1 MQGLL
6 VAIPQDKIDQVRL
19 ASDVVDVV
27 SGYVTLKKRGK
38 NYFGLCPFHQEKT
51 ASFSVNPDLQIF
63 HCFGC
68 GAGGNVFTF
77 MMRVESLTF
86 PESVRLL
93 AKAAG
98 IVLPEEEEDFGQ
110 LQEKEALFYAN
121 NLANEFFMA
130 NLVREAEAGPA
141 RRYLAE
147 RGLTEEAFARFG
159 IGYSL
164 NKWDGLLQ
172 HAAGK
177 SVNPELLVR
186 AGLVLHKEGGGMY
199 DRFRG
204 RITFAIHSLSKQVVA
219 FGARRII
226 QDDSPKYINSPETDV
241 YQKRYILYGLHLAR
255 EAVRQAGGIVIVEG
269 YTDLI
274 SLHMAGIQ
282 EVVATSGTALTD
294 EHARL
299 MRRYTAN
306 ATILYDGDSAG
317 AAASLR
323 GADILLASGFDVKI
337 SLLPGGKDPDEFV
350 RENGAEAVRK
360 QIQQGM
366 ALIDY
371 KMQTLEQKGLLRT
384 PSQKAE
390 STRELISSIAKI
402 ADTIQKSF
410 LLRDLAEKLNVEE
423 AVLWTEVRKIE
434 NRTRLQ
440 VRPGGEK
447 GQPFKGDRFLESKRG
462 AAEVGLLEVA
472 LTQSELLPRILA
484 LITAEEFIHADIRA
498 VFESLELDALEGVPF
513 DIQRYFTMIRE
524 PQVAE
529 RISRALEQLHKP
541 SHPARFAFD
550 CLNTI
555 RIVKL
560 DARIEALR
568 SQMKSGEKVAEEVMR
583 EYREAV
589 EERKRLEQI
598 EFAFE

>member
-1 MQGLL
+1 M
-6 VAIPQDKIDQVRL
+6 AIPQDKIDQVRL
-19 ASDVVDVV
+19 ASDIADVV

-77 MMRVESLTF
+77 VMRVESLTF

-98 IVLPEEEEDFGQ
+98 IVLPEEEEDLSQ

-121 NLANEFFMA
+121 QLANEFFMA
-130 NLVREAEAGPA
+130 NLLGEAEAEPA
-141 RRYLAE
+141 RRYLAS
-147 RGLTEEAFARFG
+147 RGLTPELFARFG

-172 HAAGK
+172 HARAR
-177 SVNPELLVR
+177 SVNPELLLK
-186 AGLVLHKEGGGMY
+186 AGLVLQKEGGGIY

-204 RITFAIHSLSKQVVA
+204 RVTFAIRSLSKQVVA

-226 QDDSPKYINSPETDV
+226 EDNSPKYINSPETPI
-241 YQKRYILYGLHLAR
+241 YQKRFVLYGLDLAR
-255 EAVRQAGGIVIVEG
+255 EAVRQADCVVIVEG

-274 SLHMAGIQ
+274 SLHQAGIE
-282 EVVATSGTALTD
+282 EVVATSGTAMTE

-299 MRRYTAN
+299 LRRYTAR
-306 ATILYDGDSAG
+306 AVILYDGDSAG

-323 GADILLASGFDVKI
+323 GAEILLANGFDVRI
-337 SLLPGGKDPDEFV
+337 CLLPGGQDPDEFV
-350 RENGAEAVRK
+350 RRNGAEAVRG
-360 QIQQGM
+360 QLQQGM
-366 ALIDY
+366 PLIDFRM
-371 KMQTLEQKGLLRT
+371 KSLEQKGLLRT
-384 PSQKAE
+384 PTQKAE
-390 STRELISSIAKI
+390 STRELLTSIARVT
-402 ADTIQKSF
+402 DVIQKSF

-423 AVLWTEVRKIE
+423 AVLWSEVHKLER
-434 NRTRLQ
+434 RTRLQ
-440 VRPGGEK
+440 VRPEEQSA
-447 GQPFKGDRFLESKRG
+447 QPVKGDRYLESKGG
-462 AAEVGLLEVA
+462 AAELGLLEVA
-472 LTQSELLPRILA
+472 LTQPELLPRILA
-484 LITAEEFIHADIRA
+484 LITADEFLNMDVRN
-498 VFESLELDALEGVPF
+498 VFQTFELDALEGVPF
-513 DIQRYFTMIRE
+513 DLHRMLSLIRE
-524 PQVAE
+524 PLVVE
-529 RISRALEQLHKP
+529 RITRALQQPQKPLHP
-541 SHPARFAFD
+541 ERFAFD

-555 RIVKL
+555 RIAKL

-568 SQMKSGEKVAEEVMR
+568 LRMKSGERVEEPLLQ
-583 EYREAV
+583 EYREVV

>member
-1 MQGLL
+1 MRRL
-6 VAIPQDKIDQVRL
+6 AIPQDKIEQVRL

-38 NYFGLCPFHQEKT
+38 NYFGLCPFHHEKS

-77 MMRVESLTF
+77 IMRIEGLTF
-86 PESVRLL
+86 PESVRML

-98 IVLPEEEEDFGQ
+98 IVLPDEEEDPGQ
-110 LQEKEALFYAN
+110 LQEKEALYYAN
-121 NLANEFFMA
+121 GLANEFFMA
-130 NLVREAEAGPA
+130 NLLREAEAEPA
-141 RRYLAE
+141 RRYLAS
-147 RGLTEEAFARFG
+147 RGLTPEAFARFH

-172 HAAGK
+172 HARAK
-177 SVNPELLVR
+177 SLNPDLLVK
-186 AGLVLHKEGGGMY
+186 AGLAIRKEDGKIY

-219 FGARRII
+219 FGARRIV
-226 QDDSPKYINSPETDV
+226 QDDSPKYINSPETGI

-255 EAVRQAGGIVIVEG
+255 EAVRQADRVVIVEG

-274 SLHMAGIQ
+274 SLHMAGIEQ
-282 EVVATSGTALTD
+282 VVATSGTAMTE

-299 MRRYTAN
+299 LRRYTAH
-306 ATILYDGDSAG
+306 ASILYDGDSAG

-323 GADILLASGFDVKI
+323 GAEILLANGFDVRI
-337 SLLPGGKDPDEFV
+337 AMLPGGQDPDEFV
-350 RENGAEAVRK
+350 RQSGADAVRRHL
-360 QIQQGM
+360 QEGM
-366 ALIDY
+366 ALIDF
-371 KMQTLEQKGLLRT
+371 KMKSLEQKGLLRT

-390 STRELISSIAKI
+390 STRELLASIARV

-423 AVLWTEVRKIE
+423 AVLWAEVHKLER
-434 NRTRLQ
+434 RLRQ
-440 VRPGGEK
+440 QPRSEEK
-447 GQPFKGDRFLESKRG
+447 KSQPVKGDRHLESKRG
-462 AAEVGLLEVA
+462 AAELGLLEMA
-472 LTQSELLPRILA
+472 LTQPELLPRILS
-484 LITAEEFIHADIRA
+484 LITADEFIHVDVRA
-498 VFESLELDALEGVPF
+498 VFEGLELDALEGVPF
-513 DIQRYFTMIRE
+513 EIKRYLAMIRD
-524 PQVAE
+524 PGVAGV
-529 RISRALEQLHKP
+529 ISRALEQLHKP
-541 SHPARFAFD
+541 PHPARYTFD

-555 RIVKL
+555 RIAKL
-560 DARIEALR
+560 DERIEALR
-568 SQMKSGEKVAEEVMR
+568 ARMKGGEKPGEELLA
-583 EYREAV
+583 EYRAVV

>member
-1 MQGLL
+1 M
-6 VAIPQDKIDQVRL
+6 VIPQDKIEQVRL

-27 SGYVTLKKRGK
+27 SGYVTLKKKGK
-38 NYFGLCPFHQEKT
+38 NYFGLCPFHHEKT

-77 MMRVESLTF
+77 IMRVEGLTF

-98 IVLPEEEEDFGQ
+98 IVLPDEEEDVSQ

-121 NLANEFFMA
+121 GLANEFFMT
-130 NLVREAEAGPA
+130 NLLHEAEAEPA

-147 RGLTEEAFARFG
+147 RGLPAEAFTRFG

-172 HAAGK
+172 YAK
-177 SVNPELLVR
+177 SKSLNPEVLVR
-186 AGLVLHKEGGGMY
+186 AGLVLKKEGGGMY

-204 RITFAIHSLSKQVVA
+204 RITFAIHALSKQIVA
-219 FGARRII
+219 FGARRIVE
-226 QDDSPKYINSPETDV
+226 DNSPKYINSPETDI

-255 EAVRQAGGIVIVEG
+255 EAVRQADSVVVVEG
-269 YTDLI
+269 YTDFI
-274 SLHMAGIQ
+274 TLHLAGIQ
-282 EVVATSGTALTD
+282 QVVATSGTSMTE

-299 MRRYTAN
+299 LRRYTAH
-306 ATILYDGDSAG
+306 ASILYDGDSAG

-323 GADILLASGFDVKI
+323 GAEILLANGFDVRI
-337 SLLPGGKDPDEFV
+337 CLLPGGQDPDEFV
-350 RENGAEAVRK
+350 RRQGVEAVR
-360 QIQQGM
+360 QQLEQGM
-366 ALIDY
+366 ALIDF
-371 KMQTLEQKGLLRT
+371 KMKSLEQKGLLRT

-390 STRELISSIAKI
+390 STRELLGSIARVTDI
-402 ADTIQKSF
+402 IQKSF

-423 AVLWTEVRKIE
+423 AVLWSEVHKMER
-434 NRTRLQ
+434 RSRM
-440 VRPGGEK
+440 
-447 GQPFKGDRFLESKRG
+447 QPQHGDSSSQPVKGDRFLESKRG
-462 AAEVGLLEVA
+462 AAEMGLLETA
-472 LTQSELLPRILA
+472 LTQPELLPRILN
-484 LITAEEFIHADIRA
+484 LITANQFIHADVRC
-498 VFESLELDALEGVPF
+498 VFEHLELDALEGVPF
-513 DIQRYFTMIRE
+513 DLQRYLALIRE
-524 PQVAE
+524 PRVAE
-529 RISRALEQLHKP
+529 RISGAFEQRHKP

-555 RIVKL
+555 RISKL
-560 DARIEALR
+560 DERIEALR
-568 SQMKSGEKVAEEVMR
+568 ARMKSGEKVGEDLLQ

-598 EFAFE
+598 DFAFE

>member
-1 MQGLL
+1 MQP
-6 VAIPQDKIDQVRL
+6 VAIPQDKIEQVRL

-77 MMRVESLTF
+77 VMRIESLTF

-98 IVLPEEEEDFGQ
+98 IVLPEEEEDLSQ

-121 NLANEFFMA
+121 SLANEYFMA
-130 NLVREAEAGPA
+130 NLLQEAEAEPA
-141 RRYLAE
+141 RRYLAA
-147 RGLTEEAFARFG
+147 RGLTPEAFARFG

-164 NKWDGLLQ
+164 AKWDGLLL
-172 HAAGK
+172 HAKSK
-177 SVNPELLVR
+177 SVNPDLLIK
-186 AGLVLHKEGGGMY
+186 AGLVIKKEDGGMY

-219 FGARRII
+219 FGARRIV
-226 QDDSPKYINSPETDV
+226 DDTSPKYINSPETEV

-255 EAVRQAGGIVIVEG
+255 EAVRQADGVVIVEG

-282 EVVATSGTALTD
+282 QVVATSGTAMTD

-299 MRRYTAN
+299 LRRYTAN
-306 ATILYDGDSAG
+306 ASILYDGDSAG

-323 GADILLASGFDVKI
+323 GAEILLANGFDVRI
-337 SLLPGGKDPDEFV
+337 CLLPDNQDPDEFV
-350 RENGAEAVRK
+350 RKNGPEAMRREL
-360 QIQQGM
+360 QQGM
-366 ALIDY
+366 ALIDFRM
-371 KMQTLEQKGLLRT
+371 KRLEQQGLLRT

-390 STRELISSIAKI
+390 STRELLSSIARV
-402 ADTIQKSF
+402 ADIIQKSF

-423 AVLWTEVRKIE
+423 AVLWTEVHKLER
-434 NRTRLQ
+434 RTRLQ
-440 VRPGGEK
+440 VRGTESN
-447 GQPFKGDRFLESKRG
+447 GQPVKGDRYLESKRG
-462 AAEVGLLEVA
+462 AAELGLLEMA
-472 LTQSELLPRILA
+472 LTQPELLPRILSV
-484 LITAEEFIHADIRA
+484 ITAAEFLHADVRT
-498 VFESLELDALEGVPF
+498 VFENLELDAVEGVPF
-513 DIQRYFTMIRE
+513 EIQRYLAMIRE
-524 PQVAE
+524 PMVAE
-529 RISRALEQLHKP
+529 RLSRALEQIHKA

-555 RIVKL
+555 RIAKL
-560 DARIEALR
+560 DTRIEALR
-568 SQMKSGEKVAEEVMR
+568 TRMKSGEKVGEELLR
-583 EYREAV
+583 EYREVV